1 MKRIT
6 HQELNFVAS
15 KIMEEI
21 DLHFKIKKV
30 LSENTNTDF
39 NFWNVKEYD
48 VLLELNHY
56 CNLHDLTFCNED
68 VMYYH
73 KVLMKESRLNYCF
86 RCVIKNYQYGVFFI
100 EGEN

>member
-6 HQELNFVAS
+6 QEQLDFVAN
-15 KIMEEI
+15 KILNEI
-21 DLHFKIKKV
+21 DLHFRTQKV
-30 LSENTNTDF
+30 LQIETKLDF
-39 NFWNVKEYD
+39 NFWDVKEYD
-48 VLLELNHY
+48 VLSELNYY

-73 KVLMKESRLNYCF
+73 NRLMKESREDYCF
-86 RCVIKNYQYGVFFI
+86 RCVIKNYQYGIFFI